1 MKKDAS
7 LKGQL
12 KENTVFKIFSDWLK
26 ENERQFKHKPVFLKK
41 SRTYVEYMFEGINPM
56 ITFILRKSSSIDV
69 LVTYEEEVFD
79 QLLYIQLVDEG
90 FDDNG
95 FFCKLCEPSKHQ
107 FYKTREELLSKHTF
121 EYLLDWANENL
132 IESNILRLVEIG
144 VFSKV
149 DNDYVPGMR
158 YAQIINRYK
167 ANSVNSYLLKLKPIH
182 KLDLCHNFPVVI
194 KGEMN

>member
-1 MKKDAS
+1 MKKAAS
-7 LKGQL
+7 IKDQL
-12 KENTVFKIFSDWLK
+12 KEKTVFRIFSDWLK

-41 SRTYVEYMFEGINPM
+41 SRTYIEYMFEGINPM
-56 ITFILRKSSSIDV
+56 ITFILRKSCSIDV

-90 FDDNG
+90 FNDKG

-121 EYLLDWANENL
+121 DSLLDWANKYL
-132 IESNILRLVEIG
+132 IASNILRLVEIG
-144 VFSKV
+144 FFSKV
-149 DNDYVPGMR
+149 DNAYVPGMR
-158 YAQIINRYK
+158 YAQIISRDK
-167 ANSVNSYLLKLKPIH
+167 ADSVNSYLLKIKPNH
-182 KLDLCHNFPVVI
+182 KLDFCHVFPVVI